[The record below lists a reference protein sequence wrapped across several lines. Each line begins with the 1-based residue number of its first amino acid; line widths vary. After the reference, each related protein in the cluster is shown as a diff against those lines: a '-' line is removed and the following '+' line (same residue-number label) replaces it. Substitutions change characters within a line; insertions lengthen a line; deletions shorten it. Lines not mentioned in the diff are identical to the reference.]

1 MRHGAGVPATGGGS
15 FRRQAE
21 GMVTLGAGLES
32 RRREGLRRDSDPARR
47 AQTVSMETPGLARGA
62 GPATA
67 CFAQ

>member
-1 MRHGAGVPATGGGS
+1 MRRGAGLPATGGES

-32 RRREGLRRDSDPARR
+32 RQREGLHGDSDRARR

-67 CFAQ
+67 WLAQ